1 MTQTSSGRS
10 LLTSAKCSV
19 FVTHCLMRTALVI
32 LAIVG
37 LSACAKAGDAIDTAK
52 SVAADSPRVAATSD
66 SGQPASSEQCVR
78 GEPVPVLKPSVK
90 AVFQRTATL
99 EATEDARVADT
110 LSLLIRHGGCA
121 HFSEIYAFTVT
132 GAANNTAESQRWL
145 RHGAQILR
153 RLDVTDTKKSQMDE
167 MAAALE
173 KTADVPTP
181 YIYGDPIS
189 VSEMV
194 TLYVTARPVR
204 SGVVMEITYSNTL

>member
-1 MTQTSSGRS
+1 MRKSFIVAWVALTAACTQSSD
-10 LLTSAKCSV
+10 V
-19 FVTHCLMRTALVI
+19 
-32 LAIVG
+32 
-37 LSACAKAGDAIDTAK
+37 IDTGRAK
-52 SVAADSPRVAATSD
+52 PVDSPRAAATTD
-66 SGQPASSEQCVR
+66 SAPPTSSEQCVR
-78 GEPVPVLKPSVK
+78 GEPEPVLQRAVK
-90 AVFQRTATL
+90 AVFQRTGKL

-132 GAANNTAESQRWL
+132 GAANNTADSQRWL
-145 RHGAQILR
+145 RLGAQILR
-153 RLDVTDTKKSQMDE
+153 RLNVVETKKSQMEE
-167 MAAALE
+167 MAGALE
-173 KTADVPTP
+173 KAAEVPTP

>member
-1 MTQTSSGRS
+1 MRNFLFVVIACVVACTQSNDVIDTSRAKPVDSPRAAAKAETTQTSS
-10 LLTSAKCSV
+10 T
-19 FVTHCLMRTALVI
+19 
-32 LAIVG
+32 
-37 LSACAKAGDAIDTAK
+37 
-52 SVAADSPRVAATSD
+52 
-66 SGQPASSEQCVR
+66 EQCVR
-78 GEPVPVLKPSVK
+78 GEPEPALKPAVK
-90 AVFQRTATL
+90 AVFQRTSKL

-121 HFSEIYAFTVT
+121 HYSEIYAFTIT
-132 GAANNTAESQRWL
+132 GAANNTADSQRWL

-153 RLDVTDTKKSQMDE
+153 RLNVVDVKKSQMEE

-173 KTADVPTP
+173 KAADVTTP

>member
-1 MTQTSSGRS
+1 MRILFVLAITLSAACAQSGRDVVD
-10 LLTSAKCSV
+10 TSRATPV
-19 FVTHCLMRTALVI
+19 
-32 LAIVG
+32 
-37 LSACAKAGDAIDTAK
+37 
-52 SVAADSPRVAATSD
+52 DSPRAAAKADTT
-66 SGQPASSEQCVR
+66 QTASTEQCVR
-78 GEPVPVLKPSVK
+78 GEPEPVLKPAVQ
-90 AVFQRTATL
+90 AVFQRTSKL

-132 GAANNTAESQRWL
+132 GAANNTADSQRWL

-153 RLDVTDTKKSQMDE
+153 RLNVVDVKKSQMEE
-167 MAAALE
+167 MATALE
-173 KTADVPTP
+173 KAAELTTP
-181 YIYGDPIS
+181 YLYGDPIS